1 MKEGDGVYALN
12 LSEQEKRKLQ
22 IDSSVGRQ
30 TKGHSAQG
38 GR

>member
-1 MKEGDGVYALN
+1 MKEGDGLYAVT

-30 TKGHSAQG
+30 TKGHSAPG